1 MKKKTISCKKKEMK
15 LKIIATLKEKRKCA
29 TKQEEQL
36 LQ

>member
-1 MKKKTISCKKKEMK
+1 MNISER
-15 LKIIATLKEKRKCA
+15 LNLWLRLTGINPLKEKRKCA